1 MELVG
6 TQLQTG
12 AVGNL
17 NLFHLPH
24 PNDAR
29 EPKLL
34 CDVAQP
40 PPGIL
45 SVNTIFGS
53 GVGENWP

>member
-12 AVGNL
+12 AVGTL
-17 NLFHLPH
+17 HLFHLPH

-34 CDVAQP
+34 ATSTVNPLC
-40 PPGIL
+40 
-45 SVNTIFGS
+45 SVNTIFRS